1 VKRSLHKIP
10 AIRAFITIL
19 LVTGALLVQAQN
31 LPSREY
37 QLKAVFL
44 FNFTQFVD
52 WPPAAFP
59 NEQAPMI
66 IGVIGDNPFGSYL
79 QETVSGEK
87 VNGHPV
93 VVENYKN
100 AGEIRS
106 CHILFINLDEP
117 RKREELVEALKG
129 RNILTVGDAPDF
141 SREGGMI
148 RFFKRDNKIKLQIN
162 PDASKAASLVLSSKL
177 LRLADIFTPKENN

>member
-1 VKRSLHKIP
+1 MGFQL
-10 AIRAFITIL
+10 F
-19 LVTGALLVQAQN
+19 VQAQK

-52 WPPAAFP
+52 WPPTAFP
-59 NEQAPMI
+59 NEQAPMV

-93 VVENYKN
+93 VVENYTN
-100 AGEIRS
+100 AGEIKS
-106 CHILFINLDEP
+106 CHILFVNLNEP
-117 RKREELVEALKG
+117 RKREEVVEILK
-129 RNILTVGDAPDF
+129 
-141 SREGGMI
+141 
-148 RFFKRDNKIKLQIN
+148 
-162 PDASKAASLVLSSKL
+162 
-177 LRLADIFTPKENN
+177 